1 MAVRKIRDVLQENQ
15 VLLSDSEDTSM
26 VMSSHGTERNTGVN
40 TTNGRRGQGKAR
52 GGRGRGRGRC
62 GGKQQDTGKKPHPT
76 LLEMVTTPDMA

>member
-1 MAVRKIRDVLQENQ
+1 
-15 VLLSDSEDTSM
+15 M
-26 VMSSHGTERNTGVN
+26 VMSSHRTERNTGVN

-52 GGRGRGRGRC
+52 RGRGRC